1 MRIIDLA
8 KNDLLQIIRD
18 WKAAF
23 FMIIMPVT
31 FTLVFGFAF
40 GGIFENDDSSDTR
53 IPVGYID
60 HDQSNIS
67 QSFIN
72 LTEISGGIRLE
83 TLDNSLSTEDLD
95 QMVIDGEIP
104 GVLIIPQGYGQAL
117 INDEELLLTTILDP
131 ETAEGASVQYHLQ
144 TVVNRLEQ
152 SIETAKF
159 STQTYEKLNQFIDE
173 SVRMDYYSDS
183 IQMASQSWKNPPIDL
198 KTIEISAES
207 NKGIGETSNA
217 FTHSSPGMMV
227 QFALAGLIGA
237 AEVLVLERNSGSL
250 RRLLTTNISRT
261 EILFGHFLAMCLMI
275 FIQFVILI
283 GFAQLFL
290 QVPYFSAPFA
300 TLLVTIATTL
310 FAASMGLLIG
320 TLAKTP
326 DQVVMFSLI
335 PMFIF
340 SGLGGAWMPL
350 EFTSETFQT
359 IGHFTPLAWAMDG
372 YQNIII
378 RGLGIESSLIPSAVL
393 LGFACI
399 CFILSIWRFKFE

>member
-1 MRIIDLA
+1 MRILDLA
-8 KNDLLQIIRD
+8 IKDLLQIIRD

-23 FMIIMPVT
+23 FMVIMPVL

-40 GGIFENDDSSDTR
+40 GGNTESDGSTDTR

-60 HDQSNIS
+60 HDQSTIS
-67 QSFIN
+67 QSFYD
-72 LTEISGGIRLE
+72 LTEITGGIRLE
-83 TLDNSLSTEDLD
+83 PIDKKTSYEDLE
-95 QMVIDGEIP
+95 QMVIDAEIP
-104 GVLIIPQGYGQAL
+104 GVIIIPQGYSQAH
-117 INDEELLLTTILDP
+117 INNEELQITTILQP
-131 ETAEGASVQYHLQ
+131 GTAEGAELQ
-144 TVVNRLEQ
+144 SNIQTLVTRLEQ

-159 STQTYEKLNQFIDE
+159 STLTYEKLDYFSNE
-173 SVRMDYYSDS
+173 SARLDYFN
-183 IQMASQSWKNPPIDL
+183 ASLELALLSWESPPLAFKNLTPMP
-198 KTIEISAES
+198 EAE
-207 NKGIGETSNA
+207 NTVAETTNA
-217 FTHSSPGMMV
+217 FTHASPGMMV

-237 AEVLVLERNSGSL
+237 AEVLVLERKSGAL
-250 RRLLTTNISRT
+250 RRLLTTDISRK
-261 EILFGHFLAMCLMI
+261 EILIGHFLAMCIMI
-275 FIQFVILI
+275 FIQLGLLI

-290 QVPYFSAPFA
+290 QVPYFSAPMA
-300 TLLVTIATTL
+300 TILVTLATTL
-310 FAASMGLLIG
+310 FAASLGLLIG

-378 RGLGIESSLIPSAVL
+378 RGLGVEASLMPSAVL
-393 LGFACI
+393 IGFAGLCL
-399 CFILSIWRFKFE
+399 FLSIWRFRFE